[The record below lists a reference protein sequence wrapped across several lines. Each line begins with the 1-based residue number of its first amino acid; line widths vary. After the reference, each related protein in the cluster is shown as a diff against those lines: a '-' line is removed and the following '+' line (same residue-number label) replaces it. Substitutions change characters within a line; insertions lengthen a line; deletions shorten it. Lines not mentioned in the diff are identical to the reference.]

1 MKKGKLNFSKINF
14 FFNVLTVL
22 FAGIA
27 AYYSSWNDK
36 PVEPNVVYYYN
47 HAPEEIVY
55 VSEGLASYY
64 GPCCE
69 GNRTAN
75 GEIFDSQELTAAST
89 HLPFGTYLT
98 VTNMVNG
105 LSVDVRINDRGP
117 FNFNSKGKAVFPLR
131 EHPSR
136 VIDLSEAAMRKLEGI
151 EMGVIPISYQE
162 I

>member
-1 MKKGKLNFSKINF
+1 MNNRKLNYSKVNF

-22 FAGIA
+22 FAGLA
-27 AYYSSWNDK
+27 AYYGFWNDK
-36 PVEPNVVYYYN
+36 SVEQNVVYYYN
-47 HAPEEIVY
+47 HAPEETVY

-69 GNRTAN
+69 GNRTAS
-75 GEIFDSQELTAAST
+75 GEIFNSDKLTAAST
-89 HLPFGTYLT
+89 HLPFGTCLT

-117 FNFNSKGKAVFPLR
+117 FNFDNEGKAVFPLR